1 MNFESEPLTKEGAS
15 AIRQDSACQERV
27 IKSYRMMLRFYG
39 FRLADE
45 ATGRVERDPSGSQR
59 LEDHLNSSPHNWLRI
74 SRIITSLG
82 ELGFPRYKRPLFDAL
97 KAEVESGALI
107 NAARSMNDFWRPL
120 VEDEDKD
127 HYARKTLEAPED
139 RVDGCLFSPGGRLGP
154 STG

>member
-82 ELGFPRYKRPLFDAL
+82 ECVLIPAACPTTVRPPGVASLRGLSVAGSILAHARDA
-97 KAEVESGALI
+97 
-107 NAARSMNDFWRPL
+107 
-120 VEDEDKD
+120 
-127 HYARKTLEAPED
+127 
-139 RVDGCLFSPGGRLGP
+139 
-154 STG
+154 